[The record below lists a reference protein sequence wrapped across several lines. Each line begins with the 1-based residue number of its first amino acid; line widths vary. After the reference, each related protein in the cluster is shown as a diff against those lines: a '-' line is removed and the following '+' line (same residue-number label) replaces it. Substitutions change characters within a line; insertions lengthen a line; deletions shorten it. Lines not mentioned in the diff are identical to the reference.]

1 MREGPLMNKCRLLA
15 LTVAA
20 AMLFTGCNVSVN
32 TAPQS
37 EEEAVTRMRIED
49 TFGYGMSMIDDHT
62 YEIEK
67 KRVPLYLASTEEED
81 TTEIDLVFMDGEGQV
96 PYITTACAAGLLNML
111 MVTFYSEADPREYA
125 LSIAEDGNKVTLVRP
140 THYYAE
146 FDFDENTI
154 YFLDYDAFMRLSDR
168 MPLLD
173 TISCTGFTEDGEPFL
188 FKASESSFERYGD
201 PVLFR
206 PGDYGIDLIEQDGEY
221 YIPLQLVS
229 DVFMAPYKLNTL
241 FNEQAVFVLG
251 GGNFADIADV
261 YLDVDAPEERSD
273 ALIEY
278 NYKELCFALDAL
290 YGLKDQHRIENFD
303 TLFKETGLI
312 EPMLSKDPMEA
323 GQALADLTLKF
334 FDDGHS
340 AFYNSRSY
348 MMPEE
353 AKLNFG
359 PSLAQSGRDSTRYAK
374 ARARSYPDGVPGYEE
389 VGNTAFITFDQFVY
403 QNKDY
408 YNEPAQNSTDDT
420 VELMI
425 YSYQQITRKD
435 SPIENVVLDLT
446 NNGGGMTD
454 AAAFVIGTFIGDGS
468 ICMMNPMSGALSCEN
483 FKVDVNLDRQFDDK
497 DNLLDYHLFCLIS
510 PNSFSCGNLVP
521 SALKNSHVVT
531 ILGQASGG
539 GACVVQNMTT
549 ADGCCF
555 QMSGIE
561 QLSYTKNGAFYDIDR
576 GVSPDYPITNPDL
589 MYNRKYMSDYVNN
602 LMGKGYTE

>member
-1 MREGPLMNKCRLLA
+1 MLA
-15 LTVAA
+15 LIVVATT
-20 AMLFTGCNVSVN
+20 LLTGCNVSVN
-32 TAPQS
+32 TAPQT
-37 EEEAVTRMRIED
+37 EEQAFTRMRTED
-49 TFGYGMSMIDDHT
+49 KFGYGLSMIEDRT
-62 YEIEK
+62 YGIEK
-67 KRVPLYLASTEEED
+67 KRVPLYLASTDEED

-96 PYITTACAAGLLNML
+96 PYITTACAGGLLNML
-111 MVTFYSEADPREYA
+111 MVKFYSEYDPREYA
-125 LSIAEDGNKVTLVRP
+125 LTITEDGNKVTLTRP

-154 YFLDYDAFMRLSDR
+154 YFLDYDGFIRLSDNV
-168 MPLLD
+168 PLLD
-173 TISCTGFTEDGEPFL
+173 TISCTGFTDEGEPFL
-188 FKASESSFERYGD
+188 FQASESSFERYGD

-221 YIPLQLVS
+221 FIPLQLFS
-229 DVFMAPYKLNTL
+229 DIFLSPYRMNTL

-303 TLFKETGLI
+303 TLFKETGLV
-312 EPMLSKDPMEA
+312 EPLLSKDPMQA

-340 AFYNSRSY
+340 AFANTRSY
-348 MMPEE
+348 MMKEE
-353 AKLNFG
+353 PKINLG
-359 PSLAQSGRDSTRYAK
+359 PSFAQKGRDYKRFAE
-374 ARARSYPDGVPGYEE
+374 ARTKSYPDGVPGYEE

-408 YNEPAQNSTDDT
+408 YDEPAENTTEDT

-425 YSYQQITRKD
+425 YSYQQITRQD
-435 SPIENVVLDLT
+435 SPVKNVVLDLT

-454 AAAFVIGTFIGDGS
+454 AAAFVIGTFIGEGS
-468 ICMMNPMSGALSCEN
+468 ICMMNPMSGALCCEN

-539 GACVVQNMTT
+539 GACVVQYLTT
-549 ADGCCF
+549 ADGCSF
-555 QMSGIE
+555 QTSGIK
-561 QLSYTKNGAFYDIDR
+561 QLSYTKNGAFYDIDQ
-576 GVSPDYPITNPDL
+576 GVEPDYMITNPDL
-589 MYNRKYMSDYVNN
+589 MYDREHMNAYINR
-602 LMGKGYTE
+602 LMGEQYSK